1 MNTDSDE
8 EAKSTSKAKFF
19 SNDLLKVGVLG
30 IVWYIAIFSG
40 FEVFFVGIGIAPLD
54 TISEMVGVL
63 IVPIVPTYFI
73 ARYLAAHK
81 EKKFLS
87 AWIVGTCILLA
98 IMTVGMLNGQNHWW

>member
-1 MNTDSDE
+1 
-8 EAKSTSKAKFF
+8 
-19 SNDLLKVGVLG
+19 
-30 IVWYIAIFSG
+30 
-40 FEVFFVGIGIAPLD
+40 
-54 TISEMVGVL
+54 MVGVL

-87 AWIVGTCILLA
+87 AWIVGTFILLA